1 MKYNFDEI
9 INRKHT
15 NCIKYDCC
23 EPIFGT
29 NDVFPMWVA
38 DMDFRVADFIM
49 DALKNRL
56 NHPIFGY
63 FDHSE
68 GFYNSIIEW
77 MEKRHNWNIKKE
89 WLCFSPGICTA
100 ISVIIHA
107 LTNPNDKII
116 IQTPVYHPFGNIINE
131 LNRKAVRNPLYIDND
146 LYKMDFADLECKLK
160 DNAKMLILSNPHNPV
175 GRCWTPEEL
184 TKLAELCLKYNCIL
198 LSDEIHSDIIIDG
211 YKHTAVS
218 TLSDKIANN
227 TITCMSPSKT
237 FNIAGLSTSEIIIP
251 NKDIYDKVN
260 NYLTNSL
267 HLMGNV
273 FGDTAL
279 EAAYKYGSDWVDEL
293 NLYLTRN
300 ANTCIEYI
308 KSNLPMLKT
317 YKHQATYLLWVNFKG
332 LNLTHQQLNSLLI
345 NKAKLGLNDGLI
357 FGQEGECFMR
367 INYACPRKLLIQAL
381 DNLKTAINENC

>member
-63 FDHSE
+63 LDHSE

-107 LTNPNDKII
+107 LTNPN
-116 IQTPVYHPFGNIINE
+116 
-131 LNRKAVRNPLYIDND
+131 
-146 LYKMDFADLECKLK
+146 
-160 DNAKMLILSNPHNPV
+160 
-175 GRCWTPEEL
+175 
-184 TKLAELCLKYNCIL
+184 
-198 LSDEIHSDIIIDG
+198 
-211 YKHTAVS
+211 
-218 TLSDKIANN
+218 
-227 TITCMSPSKT
+227 
-237 FNIAGLSTSEIIIP
+237 
-251 NKDIYDKVN
+251 
-260 NYLTNSL
+260 
-267 HLMGNV
+267 
-273 FGDTAL
+273 
-279 EAAYKYGSDWVDEL
+279 
-293 NLYLTRN
+293 
-300 ANTCIEYI
+300 
-308 KSNLPMLKT
+308 
-317 YKHQATYLLWVNFKG
+317 
-332 LNLTHQQLNSLLI
+332 
-345 NKAKLGLNDGLI
+345 
-357 FGQEGECFMR
+357 
-367 INYACPRKLLIQAL
+367 
-381 DNLKTAINENC
+381 